1 MNTNVFLLLFS
12 LVFSLSSTWERER
25 VYNWYREKQSQSLLI
40 LFRWIPVE
48 NISSFTGQ
56 QTLLFFSTGLKI
68 WLLVRATFRL
78 PLPGALA
85 LGSLAATSV
94 QQLTFFLP
102 TSADGRSFHFRP
114 RVPANHL
121 ASLFFSLVR
130 RFVRAIICHPVSHS
144 LSIRSPSTNI
154 CFSILTW
161 ICYFGIDPHYLS

>member
-1 MNTNVFLLLFS
+1 MDSCGEYFLFYGPTDF
-12 LVFSLSSTWERER
+12 V
-25 VYNWYREKQSQSLLI
+25 I
-40 LFRWIPVE
+40 
-48 NISSFTGQ
+48 
-56 QTLLFFSTGLKI
+56 FSTGLKI
-68 WLLVRATFRL
+68 WLLVRGTFRL

-102 TSADGRSFHFRP
+102 TSADGRSSHFRP
-114 RVPANHL
+114 RAPANHF

-130 RFVRAIICHPVSHS
+130 RFVRATICHPVSHS
-144 LSIRSPSTNI
+144 LSIRSPSKNI

>member
-1 MNTNVFLLLFS
+1 MSKFTYLISMDSCGKYFLFYGPTDF
-12 LVFSLSSTWERER
+12 V
-25 VYNWYREKQSQSLLI
+25 I
-40 LFRWIPVE
+40 
-48 NISSFTGQ
+48 
-56 QTLLFFSTGLKI
+56 FSTGLKI

-94 QQLTFFLP
+94 RKLIFFLP
-102 TSADGRSFHFRP
+102 TSADGRSSHFRP
-114 RVPANHL
+114 RDPVNHL
-121 ASLFFSLVR
+121 ASLFFSQAR
-130 RFVRAIICHPVSHS
+130 RSLRATICHPVSHS